1 MTAGPADVMVVTT
14 PATKC
19 RRRHNAVRAVR
30 PAPAV
35 ADWTC
40 AGLFGRLSDVDRIFT
55 LEEARLLMPDLLA
68 KADDVVEARA
78 DLVELQSALNQ
89 GTASPL
95 GGLPEVKALEARLSE
110 TLGWFTAEGLDLK
123 GIAPL
128 LLDFPA
134 QLNGDDV
141 LLCWLEGER
150 ELRWYHRPE
159 HGFAGR
165 RRIPGDRG
173 GTDPGGAPAGRS

>member
-1 MTAGPADVMVVTT
+1 
-14 PATKC
+14 
-19 RRRHNAVRAVR
+19 
-30 PAPAV
+30 
-35 ADWTC
+35 
-40 AGLFGRLSDVDRIFT
+40 VDRIFT
-55 LEEARLLMPDLLA
+55 LEQARLLMPDLLT
-68 KADDVVEARA
+68 KADDVVAARA
-78 DLVELQSALNQ
+78 DLVELQTALNR

-95 GGLPEVKALEARLSE
+95 GGIPEVKALEARLSE
-110 TLGWFTAEGLDLK
+110 ILGWFTAEGLDLK

-150 ELRWYHRPE
+150 ELRWYHKPE

-165 RRIPGDRG
+165 RRIPG
-173 GTDPGGAPAGRS
+173 TAGQA

>member
-1 MTAGPADVMVVTT
+1 VT
-14 PATKC
+14 
-19 RRRHNAVRAVR
+19 
-30 PAPAV
+30 AV
-35 ADWTC
+35 ADWTR
-40 AGLFGRLSDVDRIFT
+40 AGLFGRLSGVDRIFT
-55 LEEARLLMPDLLA
+55 LEQARQLMPDLLA
-68 KADDVVEARA
+68 RAAGGVVARA
-78 DLVELQSALNQ
+78 GLVELQTALSQ
-89 GTASPL
+89 GTASHL

-110 TLGWFTAEGLDLK
+110 ILGWFTAEGLDLK

-150 ELRWYHRPE
+150 ELRWYHKPE

-165 RRIPGDRG
+165 RPIPGAA
-173 GTDPGGAPAGRS
+173 PGDQK